1 MFDTLVI
8 ILLWMMPSTLAL
20 VACSIMYWRLDETRK
35 ICEQLVSESY
45 ETEQSM
51 KALSLLLRDVA
62 GVTNGPVKKPVKKA
76 ANTKANAPAKRTNRR
91 AIKPAIKPAIKR
103 GVSTPNKPPIKRK
116 KSAPKKAAKS

>member
-1 MFDTLVI
+1 MLDIGMVVTMVML
-8 ILLWMMPSTLAL
+8 PGATAL
-20 VACSIMYWRLDETRK
+20 VVCAILYWRMETTQK
-35 ICEQLVSESY
+35 LCEQLVSESY

-91 AIKPAIKPAIKR
+91 AIKPAIKR

>member
-1 MFDTLVI
+1 MLDIGMVVTMVML
-8 ILLWMMPSTLAL
+8 PGATAL
-20 VACSIMYWRLDETRK
+20 VVCAILYWRMETTQK
-35 ICEQLVSESY
+35 LCEQLVSESY